1 MGRRQRKSRDRRSG
15 RTTDRRQ
22 SSSAPKPS
30 QQANRMRWLLCVG
43 LVIGAVAIVGLW
55 WIPLFSRPAGE
66 ASDRGMP
73 TRGAINN
80 AEPSL
85 VDRASLPSMLP
96 SSWSTVDD
104 PGRDGWQSEV
114 LAEQAGK
121 QLKILQELL
130 VSRAEIRASDVRDL
144 VADRFV
150 CPTPL
155 PALKVVYEGALFR
168 IERGTKKNR
177 AVDKAESNE
186 RGPAVMTRELSKL
199 TASFLAGQKR
209 RVKIKVIGVQPEG
222 DTFTTRQL
230 LSISGKA
237 DSGLLERHVKFSS
250 RWTTGGA
257 DEPPKL
263 VQLDFEDFEQSHSL
277 QETQPLFAD
286 CTEAV
291 LGGNDCYREQFLYGY
306 NHWLERTQDR
316 QYFHVL
322 GTPGVTLG
330 DVNNDGLE
338 DMYVCQEAGLPNRLF
353 IQQADGT
360 FRDVSRE
367 AGVDW
372 LESSRTALLVDLD
385 NDGDQDLVV
394 GVRGGVVLAAG
405 DGKGRFTIR
414 EVLDTSDD
422 VMALAAADIDLD
434 GRLDLFVG
442 AYMAN
447 ALSAGAQAGAAT
459 GGSTAAFVY
468 HDANDGGANHLFLN
482 RIETPEHWRFDDVT
496 SAAGLDVNNRRWTLS
511 AAWEDYDNDGDQDL
525 YVANDYGR
533 DNLYRNDGNADGS
546 RTVQFTDISVAARVE
561 DAASGM
567 SVTWG
572 DYDRDGWPDVYVSN
586 MFSAAGNR
594 IAFQSQ
600 FMAAGTPG
608 VKDRIQRFA
617 RGNTLLRNRGDGKFD
632 DQSRAAA
639 VEMGRWAWGSRFVDI
654 NNDGWEDLVV
664 ANGYITTDD
673 TGDL

>member
-1 MGRRQRKSRDRRSG
+1 
-15 RTTDRRQ
+15 
-22 SSSAPKPS
+22 
-30 QQANRMRWLLCVG
+30 MRWLLPVV
-43 LVIGAVAIVGLW
+43 LVIVAGVIVGGW
-55 WIPLFSRPAGE
+55 WISRSSRPASGPRDQGI
-66 ASDRGMP
+66 S
-73 TRGAINN
+73 TRGALNP
-80 AEPSL
+80 AEPTL
-85 VDRASLPSMLP
+85 VDRAALPSGLP

-104 PGRDGWQSEV
+104 PGQDGWQSEV
-114 LAEQAGK
+114 LAGQAGE
-121 QLKILQELL
+121 QLKKLQELL
-130 VSRAEIRASDVRDL
+130 VSRAEIRASDVDDL

-155 PALKVVYEGALFR
+155 PDLEVVYEGAVFR
-168 IERGTKKNR
+168 IERGAKQDR
-177 AVDKAESNE
+177 AVDKADSNGG
-186 RGPAVMTRELSKL
+186 GPAILTGELNRL
-199 TASFLAGQKR
+199 TASFLAGRKR
-209 RVKIKVIGVQPEG
+209 RAKIKVIRVHPDG

-230 LSISGKA
+230 LSISGA
-237 DSGLLERHVKFSS
+237 AEAGLLERHVKFSA
-250 RWTTGGA
+250 RWSAGGA

-263 VQLDFEDFEQSHSL
+263 VQLDFEDFEQGHSL
-277 QETQPLFAD
+277 QGTQTLFAD

-291 LGGNDCYREQFLYGY
+291 LGGNRCYREQFLRGY
-306 NHWLERTQDR
+306 DDWLGRTQDR
-316 QYFHVL
+316 QYFYIL

-360 FRDVSRE
+360 LQDVSRE

-385 NDGDQDLVV
+385 NDGNQDLVV

-405 DGKGRFTIR
+405 DGKRRFAIR

-447 ALSAGAQAGAAT
+447 TLSAGAQAAAAT
-459 GGSTAAFVY
+459 GGATAAFVY

-482 RIETPEHWRFDDVT
+482 RIETPEHWQLDDVT
-496 SAAGLDVNNRRWTLS
+496 STAGLDVNNRRWTLA

-533 DNLYRNDGNADGS
+533 DNLYRNDGLYRNNGDGDGS
-546 RTVQFTDISVAARVE
+546 GTVRFTDISVAARVE
-561 DAASGM
+561 NAASGM
-567 SVTWG
+567 AVTWG
-572 DYDRDGWPDVYVSN
+572 DYDRDGRTDVYVSN

-594 IAFQSQ
+594 IAFQPR
-600 FMAAGTPG
+600 FKATGDPE
-608 VKDRIQRFA
+608 VKNRLQQFA
-617 RGNTLLRNRGDGKFD
+617 RGNTLLHNQADGKFD

-654 NNDGWEDLVV
+654 NNDAWEDLVV
-664 ANGYITTDD
+664 ANGYVTTDD